1 MSSSAKIFG
10 TSKHEKALNKFYD
23 SGAAKQCP
31 PDSSAHISAH
41 NVVKISESETRAA
54 VIEALRKKR
63 LIELENAY
71 GKACERKAKGRP
83 IPSRNSYSSPY
94 MSYGM
99 MAGVYY
105 AGDPT

>member
-31 PDSSAHISAH
+31 PDTSAHISTH
-41 NVVKISESETRAA
+41 SVVKISESETRAA
-54 VIEALRKKR
+54 VIEALRKKH

-71 GKACERKAKGRP
+71 EKAHASAPRP
-83 IPSRNSYSSPY
+83 KVGPFPRGI
-94 MSYGM
+94 
-99 MAGVYY
+99 AIL
-105 AGDPT
+105 ALT